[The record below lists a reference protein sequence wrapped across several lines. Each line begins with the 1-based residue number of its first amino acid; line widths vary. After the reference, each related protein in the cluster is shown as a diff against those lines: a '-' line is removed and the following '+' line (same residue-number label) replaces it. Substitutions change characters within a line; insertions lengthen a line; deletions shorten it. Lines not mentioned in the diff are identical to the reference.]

1 MPALG
6 EAGYGDAPWQGS
18 AVAPGP
24 TASSEAAPAG
34 PPACSR
40 VAGVEPWPAWSLC
53 LALLRQAWAIY
64 SGVVD
69 GSRQGLSTGRR
80 VRHGGSKIRTP
91 RGTRPDA
98 QAPLRPRLPRGRRAQ
113 ATPPT
118 PAR

>member
-18 AVAPGP
+18 ALAPGP

-34 PPACSR
+34 PVCSR
-40 VAGVEPWPAWSLC
+40 VAGVEPWPAWSL
-53 LALLRQAWAIY
+53 RQAWAIY
-64 SGVVD
+64 SGAVD

-91 RGTRPDA
+91 RGARPDD
-98 QAPLRPRLPRGRRAQ
+98 QAPLRPRQPRGRRAK